1 MFLLESDKFR
11 ENPEELTVTVV
22 GAGYV
27 GVSLAAIFAESG
39 VKVWVLDVDKEKVKT
54 LNDDKLPFYEPGIDN
69 IFVKHIHKN
78 LFVTGNIDEAISES
92 DVILVSVGTP
102 LNVFQEPSIVN
113 VTNAC
118 KDIAK
123 SISKGSI
130 LILCS
135 TVPVGTTSDVI
146 KPLIEK
152 ISGYKVDE
160 EVGLAFCPERLMEG
174 SAVTN
179 LRDMV
184 KLIGAVGEK
193 SKNATSVF
201 FDIVRVKSKSVSTP
215 EVAEMAKLL
224 CNAYRAANIA
234 LGNEFSL
241 ICESFGINA
250 HEVVEASNTSP
261 IVNIMRPGMMG
272 GSCLTKDP
280 YFLTTSAMKK
290 GIHPEI
296 LVSAKNLNEELP
308 RYVARL
314 VVDGF
319 KEAKK
324 SIMDSKIAIL
334 GFAFKGET
342 DDIRETPVI
351 PLIETLKKVGV
362 KEMVVYDPYVK
373 KESILSLNVDV
384 AESIPGAIKNTD
396 CIIFGTDHNEI
407 KNLNFEEVIG
417 GMKNPPILIDGKGI
431 LKYRIDDKIIQ
442 KGIGLC

>member
-1 MFLLESDKFR
+1 MFLFEPDKFR
-11 ENPEELTVTVV
+11 EDPEKLKVAVV

-27 GVSLAAIFAESG
+27 GMSLATIFAESG
-39 VKVWVLDVDKEKVKT
+39 IRVLVLDVDKEKVKT
-54 LNDDKLPFYEPGIDN
+54 LNEKKLPFYEPGLLDT
-69 IFVKHIHKN
+69 FSKHIHKN
-78 LFVTGNIDEAISES
+78 LFVTENIDEAISRS
-92 DVILVSVGTP
+92 GVVLVTVGTP
-102 LNVFQEPSIVN
+102 LNVFHEPSILN

-123 SISKGSI
+123 LINKGSM

-152 ISGYKVDE
+152 ISGFKVDE
-160 EVGLAFCPERLMEG
+160 EVGLAFCPERLLEG
-174 SAVTN
+174 SAVSN
-179 LRDMV
+179 LRNMV
-184 KLIGAVGEK
+184 KLVGAVGEK
-193 SKNATSVF
+193 SRNASSIF
-201 FDIVRVKSKSVSTP
+201 FDIVGIKSKVVSTP

-241 ICESFGINA
+241 ICGYFGIDA
-250 HEVVEASNTSP
+250 HEVIEASNTSP

-296 LVSAKNLNEELP
+296 LVSARNLNEELP
-308 RYVARL
+308 GYVARL

-324 SIMDSKIAIL
+324 NIRDSKIAIL

-342 DDIRETPVI
+342 DDTRETPVI
-351 PLIETLKKVGV
+351 PLIEILKKVGA
-362 KEMVVYDPYVK
+362 KEIVVYDPYVK
-373 KESILSLNVDV
+373 KEHILSLNVDV
-384 AESIPGAIKNTD
+384 AESVPEAINNTD
-396 CIIFGTDHNEI
+396 CIILGAEHNEI
-407 KNLNFEEVIG
+407 KNFDFEELLSAI
-417 GMKNPPILIDGKGI
+417 KNPPILIDGKGI
-431 LKYRIDDKIIQ
+431 LKYKINEKIIQ